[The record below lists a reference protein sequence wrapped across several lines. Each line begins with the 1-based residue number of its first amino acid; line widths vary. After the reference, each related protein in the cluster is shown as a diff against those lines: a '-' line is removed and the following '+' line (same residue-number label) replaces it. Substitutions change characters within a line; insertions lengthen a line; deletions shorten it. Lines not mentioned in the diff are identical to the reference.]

1 MVAEIMGWHRGKAYV
16 QPAEGLLWVIYW
28 RRPLQKSKPAMG
40 GQRDA
45 MNARLRA
52 DLVLIV
58 ELGGDND
65 SAHQLLIVT
74 FQLLE
79 ARCQQWLN
87 LPQPSPVAAVLVLW
101 SGRRTT
107 GYFTAS
113 DSPAS
118 LQAPRRAGYPPAA
131 GRPGRFVPGFA
142 SACRGNSL
150 LPVCSRAAPVTAE

>member
-1 MVAEIMGWHRGKAYV
+1 MGWHRGKAYV
-16 QPAEGLLWVIYW
+16 QPAEGCSGLSTRGNPYRNRNQPWAV
-28 RRPLQKSKPAMG
+28 R
-40 GQRDA
+40 RDA
-45 MNARLRA
+45 MNARLRT
-52 DLVLIV
+52 DLILIV

-65 SAHQLLIVT
+65 SANQLLIVT

-118 LQAPRRAGYPPAA
+118 LQAPRRACYPPAA

-142 SACRGNSL
+142 SACWDNSV
-150 LPVCSRAAPVTAE
+150 LPVYSRAAPVTAE